1 MLKRQTSGSVVCP
14 SCGRLVGVQENVCP
28 HCGRTSPGLWGF
40 SRVLQVLGQDVGF
53 VKLIIGSC
61 AVLYLL
67 TLVTNPSGIG
77 TGGPM
82 SMLSPSSSSL
92 FLFGASGAVPVYG
105 FDRWWTILSATWLHG
120 SLLHILFNMLWVR
133 QLAPATAR
141 LYGPGRMMLIYL
153 VAGAAGFLLSSTVGA
168 FGGFLPSFLR
178 GASLTIG
185 ASASIFGL
193 LGALV
198 YYGRR
203 GGSTALGQQAWTWAV
218 VLFVFGFIMPGI
230 DNFAHLGGFLGGYGM
245 SRVLNPFQPEKVDY
259 LLAALIGLGLTLAA
273 ILASVVLGLPLV
285 ER

>member
-40 SRVLQVLGQDVGF
+40 SRVLQVMGQDVGF

-105 FDRWWTILSATWLHG
+105 YNRWWTILSATWLHG

-178 GASLTIG
+178 GANLTIG

-230 DNFAHLGGFLGGYGM
+230 DNFAHLGGFLGGYGV

-259 LLAALIGLGLTLAA
+259 LLAALIGLGLTLIA

-285 ER
+285 AR